1 MATANQWCRFH
12 SACLCRPQDTPA
24 EAGLQASRRFE
35 LKLRPLQLTLDLR
48 LLDRLQHYRV
58 RPPTAGDAAAASL
71 LPSCSPDSATLPDVD
86 DTDGADAGVG
96 AAHEQRPPCPIA
108 ITVPLVRLH
117 MVAPRTMAVPEFP
130 DWTPPRGTL
139 ANLR

>member
-1 MATANQWCRFH
+1 MG
-12 SACLCRPQDTPA
+12 RPQDTPA

-48 LLDRLQHYRV
+48 LLDRLQHYGA

-71 LPSCSPDSATLPDVD
+71 LPSRSPDSATLPDAD
-86 DTDGADAGVG
+86 DADDAGAGAG
-96 AAHEQRPPCPIA
+96 AALEQRPPCPIA

-117 MVAPRTMAVPEFP
+117 VVAPRTMAVPEFP
-130 DWTPPRGTL
+130 DWTPPRG
-139 ANLR
+139 AARNVDAGPQRRFR